1 MQLNRSIDLYE
12 RSFEQD
18 AESEEEREVGYV
30 DEAGEARKEKGKTD
44 VKVEESM
51 LPHGGSYS
59 GGQGARAREGN
70 RVRST
75 TAVRARIGSSGEE
88 FSTREVGQGGQKDS
102 YIRTYMHL
110 DRFNLWRSPPQGRV
124 MSSGGRE
131 EWSNTLENDAS
142 PVREQIAYHMLFPI
156 GTSCVSALPVGS
168 SSTRQEERGIS
179 EEEEAIIA
187 RVGRVLGLT

>member
-18 AESEEEREVGYV
+18 AESEEEREAGYV
-30 DEAGEARKEKGKTD
+30 DEAGEARMAKGKTD
-44 VKVEESM
+44 MKVEESM
-51 LPHGGSYS
+51 LPHGGGYSEGEGSS
-59 GGQGARAREGN
+59 GGEGN
-70 RVRST
+70 RVRPT
-75 TAVRARIGSSGEE
+75 TAVRARIGSSGDE
-88 FSTREVGQGGQKDS
+88 FSSKDVRQGGQKDS

-110 DRFNLWRSPPQGRV
+110 DRFNVWRSPPQGRA

-142 PVREQIAYHMLFPI
+142 PVREQIAYHMLFPN
-156 GTSCVSALPVGS
+156 GTSCVPALPVES
-168 SSTRQEERGIS
+168 SSTRQEERGLS